1 LTVSSARD
9 IDETKLGAW
18 LSRLPSQRRGSSIY
32 RIKGILKVAGKERR
46 TVVQGVC
53 SLLNIAEDR
62 PWAVDERRA
71 SHLVFIGR
79 GLDTV
84 NLRRGFRSC
93 LA

>member
-1 LTVSSARD
+1 MSDCSPRD

-18 LSRLPSQRRGSSIY
+18 LSSLIVQGAASSIY
-32 RIKGILKVAGKERR
+32 RIKGILKVASKERR
-46 TVVQGVC
+46 TVVQGVHA
-53 SLLNIAEDR
+53 LVKIAEDR
-62 PWAVDERRA
+62 HLAVDERRA

-84 NLRRGFRSC
+84 DLRRGFRNC